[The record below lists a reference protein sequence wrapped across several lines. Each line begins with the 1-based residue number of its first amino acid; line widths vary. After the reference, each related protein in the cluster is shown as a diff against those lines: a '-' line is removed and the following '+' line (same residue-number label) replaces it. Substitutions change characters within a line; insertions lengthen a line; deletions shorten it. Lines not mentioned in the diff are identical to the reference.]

1 MTLPPSLTPRG
12 ALPLS
17 GATEG
22 GGGHTDHYLKR
33 LLKAGIKS
41 LSTGPPQRL
50 GLLHTD
56 GLTELLPTPG
66 NLSILWIFTSE
77 TNFRVFSDAL
87 PAGTRLMLGLFVDFQ
102 LQVYFSSFVFNL
114 PSIRVFF
121 NESDLHI
128 SWPKYWINLYQGM
141 RKAGKN

>member
-1 MTLPPSLTPRG
+1 MGAGSVPHPLPAALPMTLPPSLTPRG

-77 TNFRVFSDAL
+77 TNFRESVELETSVI
-87 PAGTRLMLGLFVDFQ
+87 PR
-102 LQVYFSSFVFNL
+102 SS
-114 PSIRVFF
+114 
-121 NESDLHI
+121 
-128 SWPKYWINLYQGM
+128 W
-141 RKAGKN
+141 